1 MGKTDPITSFSEKV
15 LFPSTKKALDYLSHQ
30 DWISNWYLAGG
41 TALALQFGYRQSVDL
56 DFFTSRKDFDIQVLI
71 DTFQNTDWT
80 TTSRENITVYGEL
93 FGAQI
98 SFIGYPQF
106 MPQHPFHPYGIV
118 QILDAY
124 DIAVMKIMAVS
135 QRGAKRDFYDLY
147 WYSMNKEP
155 LPEVLK
161 RIPIQY
167 PNRNHNFHHLLKSLT
182 YFDDAEQDPDPV
194 IFFDTTWQKVK
205 EFFLM
210 EVPKI
215 SREILE
221 LE

>member
-1 MGKTDPITSFSEKV
+1 MGKTDPITSFHKKV
-15 LFPSTKKALDYLSHQ
+15 LFPTTKKALDYLSAQ
-30 DWISNWYLAGG
+30 EWIGRWYLVGG
-41 TALALQFGYRQSVDL
+41 TALTLQFGYRQSVDL
-56 DFFTSRKDFDIQVLI
+56 DFFTSRKDFDTQVLI

-106 MPQHPFHPYGIV
+106 VPQKPFHPYGKI
-118 QILDAY
+118 QILDAH
-124 DIAVMKIMAVS
+124 DIAVMKIMAIS
-135 QRGAKRDFYDLY
+135 QRGAKRDFYDMY

-182 YFDDAEQDPDPV
+182 YFDDAEQDPDPI

-205 EFFLM
+205 EFFLR